1 MPTAPKT
8 TGGRRMPPSD
18 LGRRAGVASLLRAT
32 EGDKS
37 SPGAGDV
44 ADGGAGEG
52 EKQAQGSGLR
62 APRARGV
69 DVTLKPLP
77 QYAWPIL
84 NPLA

>member
-18 LGRRAGVASLLRAT
+18 LGRRAGVASPLCAT

-44 ADGGAGEG
+44 ADGRAGEG

-69 DVTLKPLP
+69 DMMLKPLP

>member
-1 MPTAPKT
+1 
-8 TGGRRMPPSD
+8 MPPSD

-44 ADGGAGEG
+44 ADGGTGEG

-62 APRARGV
+62 AQGATRQGRGHDAQTAPTV
-69 DVTLKPLP
+69 R
-77 QYAWPIL
+77 
-84 NPLA
+84 LAYSKSSSLTVAFPSFS